1 MRLALPPPCHAAKG
15 SPSVRHRH
23 IRYADL
29 TPAPWKNGGGITRE
43 IAIGP
48 EGAAAGGDFLWRLSI
63 AEVSGSGPFSVFPGV
78 DRTLTILEGAGI
90 KLDFAEGDDQVIDV
104 KWRPAR
110 FDGGRAC
117 VGQLI
122 GGPVTDFNV
131 MTRRPQAAHRVRF
144 IRLSDETLAEAL
156 ENEVTALLLL
166 QGELVVECGEA
177 RATLAPRDS
186 FLVERGAGEGGSLRA
201 VCASDAAALLVEIDL
216 SPGQAQA

>member
-1 MRLALPPPCHAAKG
+1 MR
-15 SPSVRHRH
+15 VRHLP
-23 IRYADL
+23 YAEL

-43 IAIGP
+43 IAVAPAGSGS
-48 EGAAAGGDFLWRLSI
+48 GADFLWRLSI
-63 AEVSGSGPFSVFPGV
+63 AEVAGSGPFSVFPGV

-90 KLDFAEGDDQVIDV
+90 KLDFVEGDDQVIDV

-110 FDGGRAC
+110 FDGARAC

-131 MTRRPQAAHRVRF
+131 MTRRPTVAHRVRL
-144 IRLSDETLAEAL
+144 IRLADETLAEAL
-156 ENEVTALLLL
+156 ENEVTAVLLL

-177 RATLAPRDS
+177 RASLAPRDC
-186 FLVERGAGEGGSLRA
+186 FLVERGAGESGSLRA

-216 SPGQAQA
+216 SPGTPRA

>member
-1 MRLALPPPCHAAKG
+1 MR
-15 SPSVRHRH
+15 VRHLP
-23 IRYADL
+23 YAAL
-29 TPAPWKNGGGITRE
+29 TAAPWKNGGGITRE
-43 IAIGP
+43 IAVAP
-48 EGAAAGGDFLWRLSI
+48 EVAGSGGDFLWRLSI
-63 AEVSGSGPFSVFPGV
+63 AEVAGSGPFSVFPGV

-90 KLDFAEGDDQVIDV
+90 KLDFTEGDDQVIDV

-131 MTRRPQAAHRVRF
+131 MTRRPGVAHRVRLV
-144 IRLSDETLAEAL
+144 RLADETLAEAL

-166 QGELVVECGEA
+166 KGELVVECGDT
-177 RATLAPRDS
+177 RASLAPRDC
-186 FLVERGAGEGGSLRA
+186 FLIERDATESGSLRA

-216 SPGQAQA
+216 SPGKPPA

>member
-1 MRLALPPPCHAAKG
+1 MRQRL
-15 SPSVRHRH
+15 

-48 EGAAAGGDFLWRLSI
+48 EGAASGGEFLWRLSI
-63 AEVSGSGPFSVFPGV
+63 AEVAGSGPFSVFPGV

-104 KWRPAR
+104 KWRQAR

-117 VGQLI
+117 AGQLI

-131 MTRRPQAAHRVRF
+131 MTRRPQVAHRVRL
-144 IRLSDETLAEAL
+144 IKLADETLAEAL

-166 QGELVVECGEA
+166 KGELVVECGEA
-177 RATLAPRDS
+177 RATLAPRDC
-186 FLVERGAGEGGSLRA
+186 FLVERGPGEGGSLRA

-216 SPGQAQA
+216 SPGKPRA

>member
-1 MRLALPPPCHAAKG
+1 MR
-15 SPSVRHRH
+15 VRHLP
-23 IRYADL
+23 YAAL
-29 TPAPWKNGGGITRE
+29 TAAPWKNGGGITRE
-43 IAIGP
+43 IAVAP
-48 EGAAAGGDFLWRLSI
+48 EGAGSGGDFLWRLSI
-63 AEVSGSGPFSVFPGV
+63 AEVAGSGPFSVFPAV

-90 KLDFAEGDDQVIDV
+90 KLDFTEGDDQVIDV

-131 MTRRPQAAHRVRF
+131 MTRRPGVAHRVRLV
-144 IRLSDETLAEAL
+144 RLADETLAEAL

-166 QGELVVECGEA
+166 KGELVVECGDT
-177 RATLAPRDS
+177 RASLAPRDC
-186 FLVERGAGEGGSLRA
+186 FLVERDATESGSLRA

-216 SPGQAQA
+216 SPGKPPV

>member
-1 MRLALPPPCHAAKG
+1 MRARHLP
-15 SPSVRHRH
+15 
-23 IRYADL
+23 YAEL
-29 TPAPWKNGGGITRE
+29 VPAPWKNGGGITRE

-48 EGAAAGGDFLWRLSI
+48 EGAVAGGSFLWRLSI
-63 AEVSGSGPFSVFPGV
+63 AEVSSSGPFSVFPGV
-78 DRTLTILEGAGI
+78 DRSLTILEGAGI

-110 FDGGRAC
+110 FDGGRGC

-131 MTRRPQAAHRVRF
+131 MTRRPDAAHRVRLV
-144 IRLSDETLAEAL
+144 RLSDETLAEAL

-166 QGELVVECGEA
+166 QGELVVECDET
-177 RATLAPRDS
+177 RASLAPRDC
-186 FLVERGAGEGGSLRA
+186 FLVERATGESGSLRA

-216 SPGQAQA
+216 SPGKAAG